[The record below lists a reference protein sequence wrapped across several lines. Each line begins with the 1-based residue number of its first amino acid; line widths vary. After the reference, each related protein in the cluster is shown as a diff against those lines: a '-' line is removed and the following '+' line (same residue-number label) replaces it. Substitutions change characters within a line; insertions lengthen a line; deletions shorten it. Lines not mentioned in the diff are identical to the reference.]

1 MKYQSLI
8 VQKVETF
15 SKNQKK
21 QRLGRV
27 AMTQR
32 WERSPTTNVAW
43 VQILDL
49 ASQVGWWVCWWFST
63 LLQGLFS
70 AGLLPTLKSKSNSI
84 CKQYTASRLLFCSEI
99 RGEKT
104 QNKWACAPDCER
116 QSCEP
121 RIALLA
127 LAASQITIL
136 GLRPPLTCV
145 PFFNAFFPTHFQ
157 AKEKH
162 FKKV

>member
-21 QRLGRV
+21 QRLGRA

-63 LLQGLFS
+63 LLQGLFLLVSSLYYQNPIRSVSNTPRAVSLLLGNPWGKNAKQVSVRAWVRAAKLRATIS
-70 AGLLPTLKSKSNSI
+70 ATWARGFADNDPELTTIANLCSVFQCVLPYAFSSKRE
-84 CKQYTASRLLFCSEI
+84 TF
-99 RGEKT
+99 
-104 QNKWACAPDCER
+104 
-116 QSCEP
+116 
-121 RIALLA
+121 
-127 LAASQITIL
+127 
-136 GLRPPLTCV
+136 
-145 PFFNAFFPTHFQ
+145 
-157 AKEKH
+157 
-162 FKKV
+162 